1 MPSLFEQKIHQNI
14 IYTRNRRYSI
24 QMNQWYFN
32 GGEIVPRELFYALW
46 GDFLIYQIWVAVS
59 VSRGA
64 IFAG

>member
-32 GGEIVPRELFYALW
+32 GGEIVPRELFYAL
-46 GDFLIYQIWVAVS
+46 
-59 VSRGA
+59 
-64 IFAG
+64 